1 MCGSDECFGCL
12 VAKLFLALA
21 ALLAALAV
29 MLGAFGAHG
38 LKSRLSPEMLA
49 VFQTAVQYHMWHA
62 LGLGLV
68 ALAALHWPQRNGL
81 RWAGWLTVVGII
93 LFSGSLYALA
103 LTNLKMLGAITPF
116 GGLAFIVA
124 WIVFAFAIWKAN

>member
-1 MCGSDECFGCL
+1 M
-12 VAKLFLALA
+12 ARLFLALA
-21 ALLAALAV
+21 AFLAALAV
-29 MLGAFGAHG
+29 VFGAFGAHG
-38 LKSRLSPEMLA
+38 LKAKLSPEMLA

-68 ALAALHWPQRNGL
+68 ALAALHWPQLNGL
-81 RWAGWLTVVGII
+81 RWAGLLMIVGII

-103 LTNLKMLGAITPF
+103 LTNIKMLGAITPF

-124 WIVFAFAIWKAN
+124 WIVFAFAIWKTK

>member
-1 MCGSDECFGCL
+1 M
-12 VAKLFLALA
+12 ARLFLALA
-21 ALLAALAV
+21 AFLAALAV
-29 MLGAFGAHG
+29 VFGAFGAHG
-38 LKSRLSPEMLA
+38 LKAKLSPEMLA

-68 ALAALHWPQRNGL
+68 ALAALHWPQLNGL
-81 RWAGWLTVVGII
+81 RWAGWLMIVGII

-103 LTNLKMLGAITPF
+103 LTNIKMLGAITPF

-124 WIVFAFAIWKAN
+124 WIVFAFAIWKTK